1 MAVDFKNEILKILDE
16 IKNNREKIEQY
27 EIFGSIFNNV
37 EKEQYSRLIDSS
49 YSIKIDG
56 IVNLQ
61 EDVNVKELL
70 IKLRTKLDEIR
81 NICDLVTKRDNL
93 KFSMTKNIIDNR
105 VSKLEEIKKDYILF
119 DEDEEKLDFSLKIN
133 KRLLE
138 FIGFKNKL
146 EKRLF

>member
-49 YSIKIDG
+49 YSIKIEG

-61 EDVNVKELL
+61 EDVNVENLL
-70 IKLRTKLDEIR
+70 NDYKNLDKKLFFENSKILREY
-81 NICDLVTKRDNL
+81 L
-93 KFSMTKNIIDNR
+93 KNGSSQNVARIIQN
-105 VSKLEEIKKDYILF
+105 
-119 DEDEEKLDFSLKIN
+119 
-133 KRLLE
+133 
-138 FIGFKNKL
+138 
-146 EKRLF
+146 

>member
-93 KFSMTKNIIDNR
+93 KFSMTKNIIDKR
-105 VSKLEEIKKDYILF
+105 VSKLEEIKKD
-119 DEDEEKLDFSLKIN
+119 
-133 KRLLE
+133 
-138 FIGFKNKL
+138 
-146 EKRLF
+146 